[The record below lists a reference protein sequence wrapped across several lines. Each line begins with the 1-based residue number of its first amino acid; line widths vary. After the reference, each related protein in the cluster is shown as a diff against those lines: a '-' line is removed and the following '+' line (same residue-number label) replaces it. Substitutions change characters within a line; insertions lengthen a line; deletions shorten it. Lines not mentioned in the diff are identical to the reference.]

1 MKWMD
6 KLDTGASSGPFKK
19 ILGGHLLKWLHLLT
33 RKKKKKEAAG
43 ISVIALQSVDITV
56 GEQ

>member
-33 RKKKKKEAAG
+33 RKKKKEAAG
-43 ISVIALQSVDITV
+43 ISVIALQRGDITV

>member
-33 RKKKKKEAAG
+33 RKEKKRDRRNKCDSTAKSG
-43 ISVIALQSVDITV
+43 YH
-56 GEQ
+56 GR